1 MKIVILDGERIP
13 DAAAM
18 HAVFARD
25 LDLPAWYGANL
36 DALHDV
42 LTETT
47 EEIGVITVHSA
58 QLARNLGRRWHPLL
72 RLFAE
77 LKSSRPGFDY
87 SIDPVFR

>member
-42 LTETT
+42 LTDPCEPTQIILYRKDRML
-47 EEIGVITVHSA
+47 ESLGEYGE
-58 QLARNLGRRWHPLL
+58 QLLAVFRDAAAESPTL
-72 RLFAE
+72 RFAE
-77 LKSSRPGFDY
+77 DER
-87 SIDPVFR
+87 